1 MPLSDTTAL
10 VRVSRECVSIIV
22 NVLLFITYYYLLN
35 YLLITEPVTVNLH
48 TVGLTEGTIARNVI
62 ISLLSIRNIRDTVQV
77 LSILFGLSW
86 LIVMYIIRELKLFA
100 ANSNTT
106 TTKLGLRQDLQ
117 NLSWRGLLAGIA
129 IILLAPCATTID
141 ASA

>member
-22 NVLLFITYYYLLN
+22 TVLLFITYYYLLN

-62 ISLLSIRNIRDTVQV
+62 I
-77 LSILFGLSW
+77 
-86 LIVMYIIRELKLFA
+86 II
-100 ANSNTT
+100 NS
-106 TTKLGLRQDLQ
+106 QY
-117 NLSWRGLLAGIA
+117 S
-129 IILLAPCATTID
+129 
-141 ASA
+141 